1 MLAFLRRCTPFF
13 LILLVCTMEVGLLS
27 NQAEAKAQSGGRS
40 LGSSSRPTS
49 PPPIPYSAPSQFGQQ
64 QQTRPMPTPPPQSGG
79 FGRSFA
85 GGLLGG
91 ALGGLLFGSLFGASG
106 SGTGILPLLLLAG
119 VGYFLYKRFI
129 NRPGTSRDYG
139 SATPNSPFQDNGSR
153 GSGFATPVPPVP
165 PIPPIR
171 ESFSLEDGVEVLRRN
186 DPGFDPQQF
195 VEMASEVFFK
205 VQAGW
210 MRRDLESF
218 RQLLGNQLAGEY
230 AEAFAKLHAQGRI
243 NMLESM
249 AIRKTELVA
258 AGNDNGEDFATVL
271 FTANLLDY
279 TVDDKTGAVL
289 EGSKTD
295 PVRFAQRWTWARPAG
310 SGAWRLEQIEDVA
323 G

>member
-13 LILLVCTMEVGLLS
+13 LVLLVCTMEIGLLTTH
-27 NQAEAKAQSGGRS
+27 AEAKAQSGGRS
-40 LGSSSRPTS
+40 LGSFSRPSS
-49 PPPIPYSAPSQFGQQ
+49 PPPVPYSSPSQFGQQ
-64 QQTRPMPTPPPQSGG
+64 QQARPMAPPPPSGG

-129 NRPGTSRDYG
+129 NRPQAPREFG
-139 SATPNSPFQDNGSR
+139 APLPNTPFQDRSFGGSDF
-153 GSGFATPVPPVP
+153 GNPVPPTPPVP
-165 PIPPIR
+165 PIR
-171 ESFSLEDGVEVLRRN
+171 ESGTLEDGLAVLRRN
-186 DPGFDPQQF
+186 DPGFDPQKF
-195 VEMASEVFFK
+195 VEMASDVFFK

-218 RQLLGNQLAGEY
+218 RQLLGNQLANEY
-230 AEAFAKLHAQGRI
+230 AEAFAKLRAQGRT

-249 AIRKTELVA
+249 AIRKIDLVA
-258 AGNDNGEDFATVL
+258 AGNDTGEDFATVL

-279 TVDDKTGAVL
+279 TVDDQTGNVL
-289 EGSKTD
+289 EGSKTE
-295 PVRFAQRWTWARPAG
+295 PIRFAQQWTWARPAG
-310 SGAWRLEQIEDVA
+310 TGAWRLEHIEDVV